1 MRHTID
7 TLPPGS
13 KLLAENQLVGTY
25 AGYAVFRNLY
35 ETPSG
40 ERISIPT
47 SREFEMQKERTL
59 PNGKLTNYPAQ
70 DVIFNRHK
78 L

>member
-1 MRHTID
+1 MSTPTI
-7 TLPPGS
+7 PPGS

-25 AGYAVFRNLY
+25 DGLAVFRNLY

-40 ERISIPT
+40 ERISIRT
-47 SREFEMQKERTL
+47 SREFVMQKERTL
-59 PNGKLTNYPAQ
+59 PDGRLTKYPPTE
-70 DVIFNRHK
+70 VIFARHK